1 MNGFKVTTKVIFN
14 NSKDEIL
21 LLKKENNPSLNWDLP
36 GGTLEISEQINEG
49 IVREIAEELSID
61 IDFSDLTLFNVY
73 VVNRVEKPSLLV
85 IVYVCNK
92 EIENIVLSDEHTE
105 YLFANN
111 SKIDSLKED
120 SIIFKIVEDFN
131 DKNK

>member
-61 IDFSDLTLFNVY
+61 IEFSDLTLFNVY